1 MRFLVFLLLAAMIA
15 MGIGGVYYYFQ
26 EYRPAIDKYDVLVR
40 ENKTLTDV
48 IYSLRTELEK
58 KESTTAAISD
68 TLNVRASDTSNI
80 IFMGTKLTLE
90 AGNLFD
96 AGGFEL
102 NKKGRGL
109 LRKTAEILMRISDAE
124 IVVEGHTDNE
134 KIGPRMKGTI
144 PSNWELSA
152 LRAINVVKFLH
163 DSLNIP
169 NNRLSA
175 VAYGETRPVAD
186 NSTEDGKKKNRRI
199 EILLK
204 NNIENAVINE
214 EKIEEE

>member
-1 MRFLVFLLLAAMIA
+1 MESNNKLTN
-15 MGIGGVYYYFQ
+15 
-26 EYRPAIDKYDVLVR
+26 K
-40 ENKTLTDV
+40 ENNTM
-48 IYSLRTELEK
+48 
-58 KESTTAAISD
+58 AISD
-68 TLNVRASDTSNI
+68 TLNERASDTSNI

-124 IVVEGHTDNE
+124 IIVEGHTDNE
-134 KIGPRMKGTI
+134 KMGPKLKSTI

-163 DSLNIP
+163 DSLSIP
-169 NNRLSA
+169 NSRLSA
-175 VAYGETRPVAD
+175 VAYGETRPIAD
-186 NSTEDGKKKNRRI
+186 NATEEGKKKNRRI

-204 NNIENAVINE
+204 NNIENIKINE